1 MGDAA
6 SPSRNFSH
14 LRVSVVHLTRAFLEK
29 GGSDVDPRTFREYDI
44 RGLVDKEIHDE
55 DVVLLGK
62 AFGTYMA
69 DQGKSRI
76 VVGRDCRLSS
86 NKYRDLLME
95 GLLSTGMD
103 VVDVGVCPT
112 PLLYFAIRHL
122 DREGGVMITASH
134 NPPEY
139 NGFKVCNGYDTI
151 SGAEIQKLKAV
162 MDAGRFATGSGSV
175 SSYDIV
181 SPYMDY
187 VAANIRLDR
196 PLRVGVDAGNAV
208 GGPVAVPLLER
219 LGCTVHPLYCDMD
232 GTFPNHEPDP
242 TVLENLRD
250 LIDLVRREKLDVG
263 VAFDGDCDRLGVVD
277 HEGNVVY
284 GDKLMIIFAREILSR
299 KPGAVFISE
308 VKCSK
313 TLYDDIEK
321 RGGKA
326 IMWRTGHSLIK
337 AKMKEVGADLAG
349 EMSGHMFFKDRYFG
363 FDDGI
368 YASCRLL
375 EILAN
380 SGKTIPELLEG
391 VPKTVTTPEIR
402 VDCPDDEKFTVVE
415 KAVAHFKR
423 EGYDVIDVD
432 GARIVFPDGWGLVR
446 ASNTQPVLVL
456 RYEAETEERLKE
468 IQDLI
473 EGTIEK
479 IKAGAI

>member
-1 MGDAA
+1 M
-6 SPSRNFSH
+6 
-14 LRVSVVHLTRAFLEK
+14 
-29 GGSDVDPRTFREYDI
+29 DPTTFREYDI
-44 RGLVDKEIHDE
+44 RGLVDKQIQDE

-69 DQGKSRI
+69 DQGKGRI

-86 NKYRDLLME
+86 TKYRDLLME

-112 PLLYFAIRHL
+112 PVFYFAIRHL
-122 DREGGVMITASH
+122 DREGGMMITASH

-151 SGAEIQKLKAV
+151 SGAEIQRLKAV
-162 MDAGRFATGSGSV
+162 MDAGRFVEGPGSV
-175 SSYDIV
+175 TSYDII
-181 SPYMDY
+181 SPYMDF
-187 VAANIRLDR
+187 VAGNIRLGR

-219 LGCTVHPLYCDMD
+219 LGCSVYPLYCDMD

-242 TVLENLRD
+242 TVMENLED
-250 LIDLVRREKLDVG
+250 LIEWVRREKLDVG
-263 VAFDGDCDRLGVVD
+263 VAYDGDCDRLGVVD
-277 HEGNVVY
+277 HEGRVVY

-321 RGGKA
+321 HGGKA

-337 AKMKEVGADLAG
+337 AKMKEVGAELAG

-391 VPKTVTTPEIR
+391 VPETVTTPEIR
-402 VDCPDDEKFTVVE
+402 VECPEDQKFAVVE
-415 KAVAHFKR
+415 KAVAYFKR
-423 EGYDVIDVD
+423 QGYQVIDVD
-432 GARIVFPDGWGLVR
+432 GARVVFEDGWGLVR

-456 RYEAETEERLKE
+456 RYEAQTPDRLKE

-479 IKAGAI
+479 IKAGAV